1 MSLGDKSWLPADP
14 RWFQIAGQAIIL
26 VALVNVRNF
35 GSLPLHIVA
44 GAAACVLA
52 EWIGARM
59 TGSRFDWKSPFI
71 TSLSL
76 ALLLR
81 ANDIW
86 PIIFAAMVGV
96 GAKFVLRFGDRHV
109 FNPANLGIVGAL
121 LLGDAAWTST
131 GEWGSAPWMAL
142 MIALLG
148 ALTTWRAGRLDTPFV
163 YLGVFG
169 ALIFARALYLGDPLS
184 IPELR
189 LTNGALVLFAFF
201 TISDPRTTPDRLGE
215 RVAIV
220 AMAAIFAYVLQ
231 YHFWISDGVFYA
243 PTMIGLARY
252 LAFRLKR
259 LARLGAAQPN
269 AGSLSPAE

>member
-1 MSLGDKSWLPADP
+1 MSPGANFRLPADP
-14 RWFQIAGQAIIL
+14 RWFQIAGQAAIL
-26 VALVNVRNF
+26 AALVSFRNF
-35 GSLPLHIVA
+35 GSPSLHIAA
-44 GAAACVLA
+44 GASACVFL
-52 EWIGARM
+52 EWVGARL
-59 TGSRFDWKSPFI
+59 TSGRFDWKSPFI

-81 ANDIW
+81 ANDVW
-86 PIIFAAMVGV
+86 PIIFAAVLGV

-121 LLGDAAWTST
+121 LLGDVAWTST

-148 ALTTWRAGRLDTPFV
+148 GLTTWRAGRLDTPFV
-163 YLGVFG
+163 YLFVYG
-169 ALIFARALYLGDPLS
+169 ALIFARAIYLGDPLS

-215 RVAIV
+215 RIAVV
-220 AMAAIFAYVLQ
+220 SAAAALAYILQ

-243 PTMIGLARY
+243 PTMIGLLRY
-252 LAFRLKR
+252 VAYRLKR
-259 LARLGAAQPN
+259 PARLRAARRTVGAMA
-269 AGSLSPAE
+269 PAE